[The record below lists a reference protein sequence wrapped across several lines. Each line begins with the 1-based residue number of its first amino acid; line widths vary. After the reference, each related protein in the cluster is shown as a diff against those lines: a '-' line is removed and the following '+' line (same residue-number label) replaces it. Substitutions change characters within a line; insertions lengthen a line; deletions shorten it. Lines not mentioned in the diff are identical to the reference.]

1 MLEIIKLFSYNMK
14 NDSSNFSEKLFT
26 PIIELIKI
34 KKYDEAL
41 NKLEEFPNQDSDII
55 NRFRGSIYLNKK
67 DWRKSLFYYEKLS
80 DESKNYK
87 ILNNIGVSLYKLG
100 KFSGAINEFNKS
112 ININKKFLSAYE
124 NLSITHKQLGNYD
137 LSIKFSLQ
145 TLNLA
150 PNNKKITNNLIEIF
164 NYYQPKNYENPILN
178 LNHQI
183 SILDEIKNNKLIK
196 INLINNILEKS
207 ERIFQ
212 EKNMSFNYA
221 ETQIY
226 RRNKINLNCDRHF
239 GIFNKYKI
247 IPKFCFSC
255 YKLQINIRNV
265 LDLTK
270 LYFYFNNLNLE
281 KNNIRK
287 CMIELREKVLG
298 NYKGYLYANS
308 IDEAQNLKEIIKNDL
323 INYEINFEKIE
334 IKHGCT
340 EYYEQYELYKNIQED
355 VTDKI
360 YQKGWYKIE
369 KDFDEKNFI
378 IENKKEKIYD
388 STLNKFNLSDFLII
402 KNWFIYANI
411 INDYSYK
418 DIFKFDIKTDHIAK
432 MDIEKIKM
440 RKTKDN

>member
-1 MLEIIKLFSYNMK
+1 MK
-14 NDSSNFSEKLFT
+14 NNSSNFSEKFFT

-41 NKLEEFPNQDSDII
+41 NKLEEFSNQDSDII

-100 KFSGAINEFNKS
+100 KFSEAINAFNKS
-112 ININKKFLSAYE
+112 IDINKKFLSAYE

-137 LSIKFSLQ
+137 LSIKFALQ
-145 TLNLA
+145 TLDLA

-164 NYYQPKNYENPILN
+164 NYYQPKSYENPILN
-178 LNHQI
+178 LNYQI

-196 INLINNILEKS
+196 INLINNILERS

-212 EKNMSFNYA
+212 EKNISFNYA

-247 IPKFCFSC
+247 IPKSCFSC
-255 YKLQINIRNV
+255 YKIQINIKNV
-265 LDLTK
+265 LDLIK

-308 IDEAQNLKEIIKNDL
+308 INEVQSLKETIKNDL
-323 INYEINFEKIE
+323 KNYKINFEKIE

-360 YQKGWYKIE
+360 YKKKWDNIE
-369 KDFDEKNFI
+369 KDFDKKNFI
-378 IENKKEKIYD
+378 IEKNEEKVYD
-388 STLNKFNLSDFLII
+388 NTINKFNLSDFLII

-432 MDIEKIKM
+432 IDIEKIKM
-440 RKTKDN
+440 RKTKDD

>member
-1 MLEIIKLFSYNMK
+1 MLKLIKLFSYNMK

-67 DWRKSLFYYEKLS
+67 DWKKSLSYYEKLS
-80 DESKNYK
+80 DDSKNYK

-100 KFSGAINEFNKS
+100 KFSGAINEFNRS

-145 TLNLA
+145 TLDLA
-150 PNNKKITNNLIEIF
+150 PNNKKITDNLIEIF

-183 SILDEIKNNKLIK
+183 SILDKIKNNKLIK

-207 ERIFQ
+207 ERIFL
-212 EKNMSFNYA
+212 EKNISFNYA

-270 LYFYFNNLNLE
+270 LYFYFNNLNLK

-287 CMIELREKVLG
+287 CMIELREKVAG

-308 IDEAQNLKEIIKNDL
+308 IDEAQNLKEIIENDL
-323 INYEINFEKIE
+323 KNYKINFEKIE

-360 YQKGWYKIE
+360 YQKEWDKIE
-369 KDFDEKNFI
+369 KDFDEKNLI
-378 IENKKEKIYD
+378 IENNKEKIYD

-402 KNWFIYANI
+402 KNWFIYAHI

-418 DIFKFDIKTDHIAK
+418 DIFRFDIKTDHIAK

-440 RKTKDN
+440 RKNKDN

>member
-1 MLEIIKLFSYNMK
+1 M
-14 NDSSNFSEKLFT
+14 
-26 PIIELIKI
+26 
-34 KKYDEAL
+34 
-41 NKLEEFPNQDSDII
+41 
-55 NRFRGSIYLNKK
+55 
-67 DWRKSLFYYEKLS
+67 YYEKLS

-100 KFSGAINEFNKS
+100 KFSDAINEFNKS
-112 ININKKFLSAYE
+112 IKINQNFISAYE

-137 LSIKFSLQ
+137 LSIKFSLKSLKLS
-145 TLNLA
+145 TKND
-150 PNNKKITNNLIEIF
+150 KIINNLIDIF
-164 NYYQPKNYENPILN
+164 NFYQPQSNKNPIIN
-178 LNHQI
+178 LNYQI
-183 SILDEIKNNKLIK
+183 SKLNEIKNNKSIK
-196 INLINNILEKS
+196 INLINNVLEKS
-207 ERIFQ
+207 EKVFQ
-212 EKNMSFNYA
+212 ESNITFNYA

-239 GIFNKYKI
+239 GIFNKYNI

-255 YKLQINIRNV
+255 YKLQINVNV

-369 KDFDEKNFI
+369 KDFDEKKFN

>member
-1 MLEIIKLFSYNMK
+1 MK

-41 NKLEEFPNQDSDII
+41 NKLEEFSNQDSDII

-67 DWRKSLFYYEKLS
+67 DWEKSLLYYEKLS

-87 ILNNIGVSLYKLG
+87 VLNNIGVSLYKLG
-100 KFSGAINEFNKS
+100 KFSRAINQFNKS
-112 ININKKFLSAYE
+112 ININKRFLSAYE

-145 TLNLA
+145 TLDLA

-183 SILDEIKNNKLIK
+183 SILDEIKNNKFIK

-212 EKNMSFNYA
+212 EKNISFNYA

-255 YKLQINIRNV
+255 YKLQINIKNV

-308 IDEAQNLKEIIKNDL
+308 IDEAQNLKEIIENDL
-323 INYEINFEKIE
+323 INYKINFEKIE

-340 EYYEQYELYKNIQED
+340 EYYEQYEFYKNIQED

-360 YQKGWYKIE
+360 YQKEWDKIE

-378 IENKKEKIYD
+378 IENNKEKIYD
-388 STLNKFNLSDFLII
+388 STLNRFNLSDFLII

-440 RKTKDN
+440 RKNKNN

>member
-1 MLEIIKLFSYNMK
+1 MMMVV
-14 NDSSNFSEKLFT
+14 
-26 PIIELIKI
+26 
-34 KKYDEAL
+34 
-41 NKLEEFPNQDSDII
+41 
-55 NRFRGSIYLNKK
+55 
-67 DWRKSLFYYEKLS
+67 WRK
-80 DESKNYK
+80 
-87 ILNNIGVSLYKLG
+87 NI
-100 KFSGAINEFNKS
+100 
-112 ININKKFLSAYE
+112 
-124 NLSITHKQLGNYD
+124 
-137 LSIKFSLQ
+137 
-145 TLNLA
+145 
-150 PNNKKITNNLIEIF
+150 
-164 NYYQPKNYENPILN
+164 
-178 LNHQI
+178 
-183 SILDEIKNNKLIK
+183 
-196 INLINNILEKS
+196 
-207 ERIFQ
+207 
-212 EKNMSFNYA
+212 SFNYA

-378 IENKKEKIYD
+378 KENKKEKIYD

>member
-1 MLEIIKLFSYNMK
+1 MK

-41 NKLEEFPNQDSDII
+41 NKLEEFSNQDSDII

-67 DWRKSLFYYEKLS
+67 DWEKSLLYYEKLS

-87 ILNNIGVSLYKLG
+87 VLNNIGVSLYKLG
-100 KFSGAINEFNKS
+100 KFSRAINEFNKS
-112 ININKKFLSAYE
+112 ININKRFLSAFE

-145 TLNLA
+145 TLDLA

-212 EKNMSFNYA
+212 EKNISFNYA

-287 CMIELREKVLG
+287 CMIELREEVLG

-308 IDEAQNLKEIIKNDL
+308 IDEAQNLKEIIENDL
-323 INYEINFEKIE
+323 INYKINFEKIE

-340 EYYEQYELYKNIQED
+340 EYYEQYEFYKNIQED

-360 YQKGWYKIE
+360 YQKEWDKIE

-378 IENKKEKIYD
+378 IENNKEKIYD

-440 RKTKDN
+440 RKNKNN